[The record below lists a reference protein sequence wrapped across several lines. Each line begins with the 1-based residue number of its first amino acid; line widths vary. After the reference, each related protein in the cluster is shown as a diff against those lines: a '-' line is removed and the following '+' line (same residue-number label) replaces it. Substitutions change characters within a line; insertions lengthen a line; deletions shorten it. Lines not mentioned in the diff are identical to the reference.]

1 MSKKFL
7 ILLFLIPFQLMFAQK
22 SLLKDFPEGYTP
34 EEIGKR
40 IAYRFLTEKHAL
52 HVGKWIGY
60 PETFYWSGALRYADG
75 AKDKELIQRLQEKF
89 DFLFTEEKIL
99 QPIMNH
105 VDLNMF
111 GSLPLEFYLVTKDL
125 KYRYLGLPYADSQWE
140 LPRNAKPH
148 EKEWAEKGYSWQT
161 RLWIDDMYMITI
173 VQAEAY
179 HVTGDKKYIN
189 RAAKEMV
196 LYLDEIQRENGLFYH
211 APDVPFY
218 WGRGDGW
225 MAVGMTELLFNLPE
239 NDPNRQRILKGYRL
253 MMENLKKYVNED
265 GLWNQLIDEKD
276 CWTETSG
283 SAMFTYA
290 MILGVKNG
298 WLDKDEYGPI
308 ARRAWLGLCNY
319 LDDNNDLME
328 VCIGTGKKNSHQY
341 YLDRPRITGDYH
353 GQAPIIWCAYAL
365 LNE

>member
-140 LPRNAKPH
+140 LPRNVKPH

-365 LNE
+365 LSE

>member
-34 EEIGKR
+34 KEIGKR

-148 EKEWAEKGYSWQT
+148 E
-161 RLWIDDMYMITI
+161 R
-173 VQAEAY
+173 
-179 HVTGDKKYIN
+179 
-189 RAAKEMV
+189 
-196 LYLDEIQRENGLFYH
+196 NGQKR
-211 APDVPFY
+211 V
-218 WGRGDGW
+218 
-225 MAVGMTELLFNLPE
+225 
-239 NDPNRQRILKGYRL
+239 
-253 MMENLKKYVNED
+253 
-265 GLWNQLIDEKD
+265 
-276 CWTETSG
+276 
-283 SAMFTYA
+283 
-290 MILGVKNG
+290 ILGKHV
-298 WLDKDEYGPI
+298 YG
-308 ARRAWLGLCNY
+308 
-319 LDDNNDLME
+319 LMI
-328 VCIGTGKKNSHQY
+328 CI
-341 YLDRPRITGDYH
+341 
-353 GQAPIIWCAYAL
+353 
-365 LNE
+365 

>member
-140 LPRNAKPH
+140 LPRNVKPH

-173 VQAEAY
+173 VQTRAY
-179 HVTGDKKYIN
+179 KVTKDKKYIDLRSHLTQTTQSAQDALSIAKTQLKEAKDKRELLRKTGQLN
-189 RAAKEMV
+189 AKE
-196 LYLDEIQRENGLFYH
+196 EAERIRESKFQK
-211 APDVPFY
+211 A
-218 WGRGDGW
+218 
-225 MAVGMTELLFNLPE
+225 
-239 NDPNRQRILKGYRL
+239 
-253 MMENLKKYVNED
+253 
-265 GLWNQLIDEKD
+265 
-276 CWTETSG
+276 
-283 SAMFTYA
+283 
-290 MILGVKNG
+290 
-298 WLDKDEYGPI
+298 
-308 ARRAWLGLCNY
+308 
-319 LDDNNDLME
+319 
-328 VCIGTGKKNSHQY
+328 
-341 YLDRPRITGDYH
+341 
-353 GQAPIIWCAYAL
+353 
-365 LNE
+365 